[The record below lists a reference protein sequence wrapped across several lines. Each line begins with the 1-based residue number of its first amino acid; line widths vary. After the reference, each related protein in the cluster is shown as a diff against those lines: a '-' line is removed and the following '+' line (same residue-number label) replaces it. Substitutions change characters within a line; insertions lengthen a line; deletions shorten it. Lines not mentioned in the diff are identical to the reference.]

1 MGILS
6 IVHACSHLQNA
17 ARARLAITSIPNT
30 KFNLSFALALHRAGF
45 LSSIQRGGPLPPGV
59 EAEATEP
66 DPFVEQLLLTDN
78 AFLQQQERTPQI
90 STGDASTPPIPT
102 TATEAALLL
111 HPELAAAD
119 APLTHFTV
127 STRRLWLGLK
137 YWNDAPVLSRLK
149 PISKP
154 SRGVMLTSPELARIV
169 RGSHNIPPKDSQRR
183 PHSRRRGAT
192 QRIEGL
198 TLGECLF
205 LSTDRGVL
213 EAREAVEKRVGGLV
227 LARVS

>member
-17 ARARLAITSIPNT
+17 ARARLAITSIPNN

-45 LSSIQRGGPLPPGV
+45 LSSVERGGPLPPGV
-59 EAEATEP
+59 EAELGPEA
-66 DPFVEQLLLTDN
+66 DPFIEQILIERSLC
-78 AFLQQQERTPQI
+78 QQDSTANENDPLSRI
-90 STGDASTPPIPT
+90 SSPMDA
-102 TATEAALLL
+102 ARLL
-111 HPELAAAD
+111 HPELSPSTASGV
-119 APLTHFTV
+119 THFTA

-137 YWNDAPVLSRLK
+137 YWNDAPVLSKLR
-149 PISKP
+149 PISRP
-154 SRGVMLTSPELARIV
+154 SRGVVLTSPELARIV
-169 RGSHNIPPKDSQRR
+169 RGSHNIPLKDSQRR
-183 PHSRRRGAT
+183 QSSRRKGAS